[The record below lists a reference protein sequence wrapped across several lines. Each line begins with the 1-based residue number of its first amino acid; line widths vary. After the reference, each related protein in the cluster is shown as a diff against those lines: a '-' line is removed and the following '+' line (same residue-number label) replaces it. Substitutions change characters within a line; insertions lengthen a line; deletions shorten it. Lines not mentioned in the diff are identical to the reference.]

1 MKKRVSFIF
10 LFLLVL
16 SLFFISSANE
26 SVSDKAYSCVE
37 ARVDKDGCSELSTE
51 EKIFTLLAIG
61 ECKSEVLDDSYD
73 RECWPKSDCSLK
85 TTAQAVLALGGSETA
100 EEWLNSKNITFE
112 DLDWFLQVESTN
124 ATSCTATYSDSTY
137 SFSVNEDKTLNGNA
151 GSCLKIGGYT
161 NYWFTISPSCY
172 NQEIKISCDDSFI
185 TSLLYKKT
193 SSSTIYVSEET
204 HSASGEGSTTE
215 EVNSYCFSN
224 DKTECDYEGT
234 LWSTIVLKSFDY
246 NVSYFLP
253 YLVSMADENTEYIP
267 ESFLYTLTNDFRVDL
282 LLKQKEDKWWLESG
296 DKFYDTAVALL
307 PFQNEN
313 PSEKSNSKN
322 WLEEI
327 QDEDGCWQGNLRN
340 TAFLLYSLWPRDNSD
355 DTELDSDLNCE
366 GAGYYCMSSASCSD
380 SSGDILSNYKG
391 CFGTNI
397 CCDKPQKIDS
407 CSEMG
412 GELCSSNQECI
423 GGETASSSDSTS
435 SKVCCLEGNCGFP
448 EIAEC
453 EQNDGICKTSCSSKE
468 EISSYGCY
476 SSDVCC
482 VVKKANYTWLII
494 LLIIL
499 IILTVLGIV
508 FRKKLREVFFK
519 VKTQIKLQLEKMKKG
534 KNKKPSSVIGSSKLP
549 STSSSKVYPGAIQR
563 RILPPQ
569 QQMQRPRPPTENKKP
584 ESKAEFDD
592 ILKKLKDIGK

>member
-26 SVSDKAYSCVE
+26 SVSDKAYACVE
-37 ARVDKDGCSELSTE
+37 ARVDNDGCSEFSTE
-51 EKIFTLLAIG
+51 EKIFTLLATG

-73 RECWPKSDCSLK
+73 RECWP
-85 TTAQAVLALGGSETA
+85 TTAQAVLALSGSETA
-100 EEWLNSKNITFE
+100 ESWLIDKNITFE

-137 SFSVNEDKTLNGNA
+137 SFSVNEDKTLSGNA

-172 NQEIKISCDDSFI
+172 NLEIKVSCDDSFI

-193 SSSTIYVSEET
+193 SSSTIYVSEDT

-215 EVNSYCFSN
+215 KVESYCFSN
-224 DKTECDYEGT
+224 DGAECDYEGT
-234 LWSTIVLKSFDY
+234 LWSSIVLKSLDY
-246 NVSYFLP
+246 NVSYFFP
-253 YLVSMADENTEYIP
+253 YLVSMADENKEYIP

-282 LLKQKEDKWWLESG
+282 LLKQKENKWWLESG

-307 PFQNEN
+307 PFQGEN

-322 WLEEI
+322 WLEEV

-355 DTELDSDLNCE
+355 DDDVSDSDIDCE
-366 GAGYYCMSSASCSD
+366 GAGYYCMSAAACNDASGNIL
-380 SSGDILSNYKG
+380 SSGYDG

-397 CCDKPQKIDS
+397 CCDEPQQIKS
-407 CSEMG
+407 CSELG
-412 GELCSSNQECI
+412 GELCSSGQECI
-423 GGETASSSDSTS
+423 GGDTASSSDSTS
-435 SKVCCLEGNCGFP
+435 SRICCLEGGSCGFP
-448 EIAEC
+448 EVAEC
-453 EQNDGICKTSCSSKE
+453 EQNEGLCKTTCSSNE

-494 LLIIL
+494 LLVIL
-499 IILTVLGIV
+499 IILAVLGIV
-508 FRKKLREVFFK
+508 FRKKVREIFFK
-519 VKTQIKLQLEKMKKG
+519 VKTQIKLQLEKLKKG
-534 KNKKPSSVIGSSKLP
+534 KKKPAQGVNPNSRLP
-549 STSSSKVYPGAIQR
+549 TTPSSKVYPGAVQR

-569 QQMQRPRPPTENKKP
+569 QMPSRPRPPIETKKP
-584 ESKAEFDD
+584 ESKEEFND